1 MKPEGRCTIM
11 GAPSWSCCRRVILFV
26 GPAHDDAAHHPA
38 MSQRL
43 RFISMMV
50 KTAGGARCPMRAA
63 RRQGDLPP
71 AETLSPQ

>member
-38 MSQRL
+38 MVAAPSLHLNDGQDRRRSAL
-43 RFISMMV
+43 PH
-50 KTAGGARCPMRAA
+50 AGGKAA
-63 RRQGDLPP
+63 R
-71 AETLSPQ
+71 

>member
-1 MKPEGRCTIM
+1 MKPEGRSKTI
-11 GAPSWSCCRRVILFV
+11 GAPSWFMLKPLV
-26 GPAHDDAAHHPA
+26 GPAHDDAEARHPA

-50 KTAGGARCPMRAA
+50 KTAGGARCPTRAA